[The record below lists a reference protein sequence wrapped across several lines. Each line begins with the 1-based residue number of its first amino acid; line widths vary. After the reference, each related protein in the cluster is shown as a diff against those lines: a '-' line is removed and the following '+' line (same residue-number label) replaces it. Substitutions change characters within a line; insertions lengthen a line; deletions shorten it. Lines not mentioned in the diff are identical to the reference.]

1 MAEIVSSVG
10 VNFPDENI
18 DPKLKTEK
26 PFLLQYARAA
36 YSAYGDTPF
45 GSIGWRSRDKYEWVK
60 TYARGQQTIDR
71 YKRILLPDQDPTNNT
86 LVVDWSVLPI
96 VPKFRR
102 VALGLLEKTD
112 YDITINPIDPLAATE
127 LEDQLLELKMKTEM
141 RSAFQQEQQG
151 QPNPV
156 MPPQVMQAEGEPD
169 DLDGIE
175 IFEIGLRHK
184 TAMEAEQAV
193 ELTFTQNDYNGQR
206 RQELQDLFDYG
217 VAAFKDYRDGD
228 LVGFRRVDPRRLILS
243 YCTYPDFRDL
253 RYVGEIME
261 VPVAQLIQMSDG
273 ELTEDDIK
281 LVYKLASTNQFR
293 PSMPVGNAYY
303 GSYSDFWNRGKV
315 EVLDLEILSTDELVR
330 EERIDRRGNMVFGK
344 AGFEDYNNKKD
355 KFKRKQIQGVYRV
368 KWVIGTDICFD
379 YGKQYDIKRDP
390 INMARA
396 KSSYNISAVDFYDM
410 KTFSRMEAIIPYADA
425 IQLAYYRLQ
434 HELNTSVPKGFN
446 INLAALEE
454 VSLSGG
460 GQTMKPSDIID
471 LYLQRGVLVSRSVSF
486 DGKQVPPAIQ
496 ELQGGTGGAI
506 AEYWN
511 LINQNLDMIRQ
522 TLGLNELTD
531 ASSPNPKLLTTVAN
545 LAASGTN
552 NALSDINYSD
562 RYLAQALSESIIIR
576 VQDIIKSGG
585 EEAFADSLGKGTVQM
600 LKISPDITK
609 YTYGVDVV
617 DKPTAEEKAKL
628 DELVKVALQ
637 QGQVDISDIVRLNNI
652 KNIKQGEMFLAYK
665 VRKNMEKKQQEAQ
678 QQQQMNGQIQQ
689 QSAQVAE
696 QAKQQTLQMEYQMKS
711 ELEKVKAEMEARL
724 IELRGQFDLERERI
738 AASGR
743 VESSYVQ
750 AVERQDSNV
759 RDNKAKLIKE
769 DKQDGVPQIDIKAN
783 LESRVAPETTG
794 GKELTPNI
802 QPFDFSEPS
811 MPEQNPMAKEEPQP
825 EMGGQMPQEGM
836 MPEQGPQEEAMEGP
850 QEQNPQEEMQ
860 EGNPQQKQDAQI
872 MQMLGQQ

>member
-18 DPKLKTEK
+18 DPKRKTEK
-26 PFLLQYARAA
+26 PFLLQYCRAA

-60 TYARGQQTIDR
+60 TYARGSQTIDR
-71 YKRILLPDQDPTNNT
+71 YKKVLTPDQDPTNNT

-96 VPKFRR
+96 IPKFRR
-102 VALGLLEKTD
+102 IALGLLEKQNW
-112 YDITINPIDPLAATE
+112 DIQIDPIDPFAKYE
-127 LEDQLLELKMKTEM
+127 VEDQITEMKMKAVM
-141 RSAFQQEQQG
+141 REVAQQVEGPQG
-151 QPNPV
+151 QIPGNLKPK
-156 MPPQVMQAEGEPD
+156 EGEPD
-169 DLDGIE
+169 DLDGIK
-175 IFEIGLRHK
+175 IYEIGLRHK
-184 TAMEAEQAV
+184 TAMEAEEAV
-193 ELTFTQNDYNGQR
+193 MLTFSQNDYESQR
-206 RQELQDLFDYG
+206 RQTLQDLFDYG
-217 VAAFKDYRDGD
+217 VSAYKDYRDGD

-253 RYVGEIME
+253 RYAGEILE
-261 VPVAQLIQMSDG
+261 VPVAQVIQMSNG
-273 ELTEDDIK
+273 ELTKDDIDMI
-281 LVYKLASTNQFR
+281 YKFASTNQWR
-293 PSMPVGNAYY
+293 PSTPVGNAYY

-315 EVLDLEILSTDELVR
+315 QVLDIEIISADELVR
-330 EERIDRRGNMVFGK
+330 EERVDRRGNVIFGR
-344 AGFEDYNNKKD
+344 ASYDDYNNKKD
-355 KFKRKQIQGVYRV
+355 KYKRKQVQGVYRA
-368 KWVIGTDICFD
+368 KWIVGTDIIFD

-390 INMARA
+390 INLARA
-396 KSSYNISAVDFYDM
+396 KSSYHISACDFFDM

-471 LYLQRGVLVSRSVSF
+471 LYLQRGVLVSRSTTF
-486 DGKQVPPAIQ
+486 DGRPNPPAIQ

-531 ASSPNPKLLTTVAN
+531 GSTPNPKLLTTVAQ

-552 NALSDINYSD
+552 NALSDIIYSD
-562 RYLAQALSESIIIR
+562 KQISQSLAEAIVIR
-576 VQDIIKSGG
+576 TQDIVRTSDG
-585 EEAFADSLGKGTVQM
+585 EAIADSLGKGTVNL
-600 LKISPDITK
+600 LKISPDITR
-609 YTYGVDVV
+609 YTFGITVV
-617 DKPTAEEKAKL
+617 DKPSAEEKAKL
-628 DELVKVALQ
+628 DELIKVALQ
-637 QGQVDISDIVRLNNI
+637 QGQLDISDVIRLNNI
-652 KNIKQGEMFLAYK
+652 PNIKQAELFLAYK
-665 VRKNMEKKQQEAQ
+665 VRKNTEKKQQQAL
-678 QQQQMNGQIQQ
+678 QMQEQNGQIQQ

-696 QAKQQTLQMEYQMKS
+696 QSKQQTLQMEYQMKS

-750 AVERQDSNV
+750 ATERQDSNV

-769 DKQDGVPQIDIKAN
+769 DKQNDVPQIDIKAN
-783 LESRVAPETTG
+783 LESRVAPETEG
-794 GKELTPNI
+794 GKQLGLDI
-802 QPFDFSEPS
+802 QGFNFAS
-811 MPEQNPMAKEEPQP
+811 PEEE
-825 EMGGQMPQEGM
+825 QMPQEQM
-836 MPEQGPQEEAMEGP
+836 MGQNPEEMAQEEMGEMEQEVP
-850 QEQNPQEEMQ
+850 MMEQNPDEDRMAQLAQYLQSAQSAEE
-860 EGNPQQKQDAQI
+860 
-872 MQMLGQQ
+872 

>member
-26 PFLLQYARAA
+26 PFLLQYARAS

-112 YDITINPIDPLAATE
+112 YNITINPIDPLAANE
-127 LEDQLLELKMKTEM
+127 LEDQILELKMKTEM
-141 RSAFQQEQQG
+141 RNAFQQEQMG

-156 MPPQVMQAEGEPD
+156 MPPQAMQVEGEPD

-330 EERIDRRGNMVFGK
+330 EERIDRRGNMIFGK
-344 AGFEDYNNKKD
+344 AGFDDYNNKKD
-355 KFKRKQIQGVYRV
+355 KYKRKQIQGVYRV

-396 KSSYNISAVDFYDM
+396 KSSYSISAVDFYDM

-460 GQTMKPSDIID
+460 GQAMKPSDIID

-486 DGKQVPPAIQ
+486 DGRQVPPAIQ

-576 VQDIIKSGG
+576 VQDIIKSGDG
-585 EEAFADSLGKGTVQM
+585 QAFADSLGKGTVQM

-609 YTYGVDVV
+609 YTYGVDIV

-637 QGQVDISDIVRLNNI
+637 QGQVDISDVVRLNNI

-665 VRKNMEKKQQEAQ
+665 VRKNMEKKQQEAM

-696 QAKQQTLQMEYQMKS
+696 QAKQQTLQMEYTMKS

-724 IELRGQFDLERERI
+724 IELRGQFDLEKERI

-794 GKELTPNI
+794 GKELTPSV

-811 MPEQNPMAKEEPQP
+811 MPEQNPMAKEEPQMGM
-825 EMGGQMPQEGM
+825 EEAMGGQMPQEGM
-836 MPEQGPQEEAMEGP
+836 MPEGMPQEEAMEM
-850 QEQNPQEEMQ
+850 PQEEM
-860 EGNPQQKQDAQI
+860 EEVNPQQEQDAQI
-872 MQMLGQQ
+872 LQMLGGQ

>member
-10 VNFPDENI
+10 VNFPEENI
-18 DPKLKTEK
+18 NPKLKVEK

-112 YDITINPIDPLAATE
+112 YDITINPIDSLAATE
-127 LEDQLLELKMKTEM
+127 LDDQIQQMKMKAQM
-141 RSAFQQEQQG
+141 RKTFEQLQQG
-151 QPNPV
+151 QENAV
-156 MPPQVMQAEGEPD
+156 MPPQVAVGEGEPD
-169 DLDGIE
+169 DLDGIQ
-175 IFEIGLRHK
+175 IYEIGLRHK

-193 ELTFTQNDYNGQR
+193 DLTFTQNDYNGQR

-228 LVGFRRVDPRRLILS
+228 LVGFRRVDPRRLIIS

-281 LVYKLASTNQFR
+281 LIYKLASTNQFR
-293 PSMPVGNAYY
+293 PSIPVGNAYY

-315 EVLDLEILSTDELVR
+315 EVLDLEIMSTDDMVR
-330 EERIDRRGNMVFGK
+330 EERVDRRGNIIFGK
-344 AGFEDYNNKKD
+344 AGYDDYNNKKD
-355 KFKRKQIQGVYRV
+355 KYKRKQIQGVYRV

-460 GQTMKPSDIID
+460 GQAMKPSDIID
-471 LYLQRGVLVSRSVSF
+471 LYLQRGVLVSRSTSF

-562 RYLAQALSESIIIR
+562 RYLAQSLAESIIIR
-576 VQDIIKSGG
+576 VQDIIKSGDTQG
-585 EEAFADSLGKGTVQM
+585 FADSLGKGTVEM

-609 YTYGVDVV
+609 YTFGIDIV
-617 DKPTAEEKAKL
+617 DKPTAEEKARL

-637 QGQVDISDIVRLNNI
+637 QGQVDISDVVRLNNI
-652 KNIKQGEMFLAYK
+652 KNIKQGELFLAYK
-665 VRKNMEKKQQEAQ
+665 VRKNMEKKQKEAME
-678 QQQQMNGQIQQ
+678 QQQMNGQIQQ
-689 QSAQVAE
+689 QSAQVSE

-711 ELEKVKAEMEARL
+711 ELEKVKAEMEAKL

-750 AVERQDSNV
+750 ATERQDSNV

-769 DKQDGVPQIDIKAN
+769 DKQDGVAQIDIKAN

-794 GKELTPNI
+794 GKQLGLNITPL
-802 QPFDFSEPS
+802 DFTEP
-811 MPEQNPMAKEEPQP
+811 MPEEQPQELGQEQMP
-825 EMGGQMPQEGM
+825 EGQMPEELGQEQIQQSS
-836 MPEQGPQEEAMEGP
+836 EEEAMETP
-850 QEQNPQEEMQ
+850 EQQNPEEEMQ
-860 EGNPQQKQDAQI
+860 EQPSQNPKDELIKQL
-872 MQMLGQQ
+872 MGQ

>member
-18 DPKLKTEK
+18 DPKRKTEK
-26 PFLLQYARAA
+26 PFLLQYCRAA

-60 TYARGQQTIDR
+60 TYARGSQTIDR
-71 YKRILLPDQDPTNNT
+71 YKKVLTPDQDPTNNT

-96 VPKFRR
+96 IPKFRR
-102 VALGLLEKTD
+102 IALGLLEKQNW
-112 YDITINPIDPLAATE
+112 DIQIDPIDPFAKYE
-127 LEDQLLELKMKTEM
+127 VEDQITEMKMKAVM
-141 RSAFQQEQQG
+141 REVAQQVEGPQG
-151 QPNPV
+151 QIPGNLKPK
-156 MPPQVMQAEGEPD
+156 EGEPD
-169 DLDGIE
+169 DLDGIK
-175 IFEIGLRHK
+175 IYEIGLRHK
-184 TAMEAEQAV
+184 TAMEAEEAV
-193 ELTFTQNDYNGQR
+193 MLTFSQNDYESQR
-206 RQELQDLFDYG
+206 RQTLQDLFDYG
-217 VAAFKDYRDGD
+217 VSAYKDYRDGD

-253 RYVGEIME
+253 RYAGEILE
-261 VPVAQLIQMSDG
+261 VPVAQVIQMSNG
-273 ELTEDDIK
+273 ELSSEDIEMI
-281 LVYKLASTNQFR
+281 YKFASTNQWR
-293 PSMPVGNAYY
+293 PSTPVGNAYY

-315 EVLDLEILSTDELVR
+315 QVLDLEIISADELVR
-330 EERIDRRGNMVFGK
+330 EERVDRRGNTIFGR
-344 AGFEDYNNKKD
+344 ASYDDYNNKKD
-355 KFKRKQIQGVYRV
+355 KYKRKQVQGVYRC
-368 KWVIGTDICFD
+368 KWIVGTDIIFD

-396 KSSYNISAVDFYDM
+396 KSSYHISACDFFDM

-471 LYLQRGVLVSRSVSF
+471 LYLQRGVLVSRSTTF
-486 DGKQVPPAIQ
+486 DGRPNPPAIQ

-531 ASSPNPKLLTTVAN
+531 GSTPNPKLLTTVAQ

-552 NALSDINYSD
+552 NALSDIIYSD
-562 RYLAQALSESIIIR
+562 KQISQSLAEAIVIR
-576 VQDIIKSGG
+576 TQDIVRTSDGDAI
-585 EEAFADSLGKGTVQM
+585 ADSLGKGTVQL
-600 LKISPDITK
+600 LKISPDITR
-609 YTYGVDVV
+609 YTFGITVV
-617 DKPTAEEKAKL
+617 DKPSAEEKAKL

-637 QGQVDISDIVRLNNI
+637 QGQLDISDVIRLNNI
-652 KNIKQGEMFLAYK
+652 PNIKQAELFLAYK
-665 VRKNMEKKQQEAQ
+665 VRKNTEKKQQQAL
-678 QQQQMNGQIQQ
+678 QMQEQNGQIQQ

-696 QAKQQTLQMEYQMKS
+696 QSKQQTLQMEYQMKS

-750 AVERQDSNV
+750 ATERQDSNV

-769 DKQDGVPQIDIKAN
+769 DKQNDVPQIDIKAN
-783 LESRVAPETTG
+783 LESRVAPETEG
-794 GKELTPNI
+794 GKQLGLDI
-802 QPFDFSEPS
+802 QGFNFAS
-811 MPEQNPMAKEEPQP
+811 PEEE
-825 EMGGQMPQEGM
+825 QMPQEQM
-836 MPEQGPQEEAMEGP
+836 MGQNSEEMAQEEMGEMEQEG
-850 QEQNPQEEMQ
+850 QMMEQNPNENRMAQLAQYLQSAQSAEE
-860 EGNPQQKQDAQI
+860 
-872 MQMLGQQ
+872 

>member
-112 YDITINPIDPLAATE
+112 YNITINPIDPLAANE
-127 LEDQLLELKMKTEM
+127 LEDQILELKMKTEM
-141 RSAFQQEQQG
+141 RNAFQQEQMG
-151 QPNPV
+151 QPNPI
-156 MPPQVMQAEGEPD
+156 MPPQAMQVEGEPD

-228 LVGFRRVDPRRLILS
+228 LVGFRRVDPRRLIIS

-330 EERIDRRGNMVFGK
+330 EERIDRRGNMIFGK
-344 AGFEDYNNKKD
+344 AGFDDYNNKKD
-355 KFKRKQIQGVYRV
+355 KYKRKQIQGVYRV

-460 GQTMKPSDIID
+460 GQAMKPSDIID

-486 DGKQVPPAIQ
+486 DGRPVPPAIQ

-562 RYLAQALSESIIIR
+562 RYLAQALSESIVIR

-585 EEAFADSLGKGTVQM
+585 GEAFAESLGKGTVQM

-609 YTYGVDVV
+609 YTYGVDIV

-637 QGQVDISDIVRLNNI
+637 QGQVDISDVVRLNNI

-665 VRKNMEKKQQEAQ
+665 VRKNMEKKQQEAM

-696 QAKQQTLQMEYQMKS
+696 QAKQQTLQMEYTMKS

-769 DKQDGVPQIDIKAN
+769 DKQDGVAQIDIKAN

-794 GKELTPNI
+794 GKELTPTV

-811 MPEQNPMAKEEPQP
+811 MPEQNPMAKEEPQ
-825 EMGGQMPQEGM
+825 MGMEEAMGSQMPQEGM
-836 MPEQGPQEEAMEGP
+836 MPEGQPQEEAMEM
-850 QEQNPQEEMQ
+850 PQEEME
-860 EGNPQQKQDAQI
+860 EGNPQQEQDAQI
-872 MQMLGQQ
+872 LQMLGVQ